1 MIFFICKLK
10 IIKNRHKQLVM
21 DNNNE
26 INNENNMEELSRKYM
41 NDELSRNEITREI
54 VKYTYLN
61 YYPEEDLFNYPQFFM
76 NKLNNN
82 VNLLSNE
89 NRDILQNYINN
100 NQTIDRSNI
109 EEFFNFV
116 DEVYVFYNFNL
127 HNKLI
132 GLDINEDKIMS
143 SIFGR

>member
-1 MIFFICKLK
+1 
-10 IIKNRHKQLVM
+10 M

-41 NDELSRNEITREI
+41 NDELSSNEITREI

-100 NQTIDRSNI
+100 HQTIDRSNI
-109 EEFFNFV
+109 EEFFNFEFV
-116 DEVYVFYNFNL
+116 TPE
-127 HNKLI
+127 LI
-132 GLDINEDKIMS
+132 GYV
-143 SIFGR
+143 GW

>member
-109 EEFFNFV
+109 EEFFNFEFV
-116 DEVYVFYNFNL
+116 TPE
-127 HNKLI
+127 LI
-132 GLDINEDKIMS
+132 GYV
-143 SIFGR
+143 GW

>member
-1 MIFFICKLK
+1 
-10 IIKNRHKQLVM
+10 
-21 DNNNE
+21 
-26 INNENNMEELSRKYM
+26 M
-41 NDELSRNEITREI
+41 NFQEM

-109 EEFFNFV
+109 EEFFNFEFV
-116 DEVYVFYNFNL
+116 TPE
-127 HNKLI
+127 LI
-132 GLDINEDKIMS
+132 GYV
-143 SIFGR
+143 GW

>member
-1 MIFFICKLK
+1 MIFFIFKLK

-109 EEFFNFV
+109 EEFFNFEFV
-116 DEVYVFYNFNL
+116 TPE
-127 HNKLI
+127 LI
-132 GLDINEDKIMS
+132 GYV
-143 SIFGR
+143 GW